1 MSPRAKINQELET
14 KEFLKLKTMHPQP
27 FRRHGLRPKV
37 QSFTVVDDNKG
48 GLADNLTVSK
58 HSKFCRFS
66 QSHDV
71 GYKHAYCQRSCAMKI
86 RQRSDTKR
94 LSCHERFQAKAPH
107 NTTQFLINDHESSI
121 WWSDW
126 SGWDSNWIISDQ
138 VWYHWRSFV
147 QGISTHSPTLMI
159 GTGFSGGGIHVSSS
173 NCRSLNDLPIM
184 MWWRGRSQ
192 LPDWS
197 FILGNQEVKFR
208 P

>member
-107 NTTQFLINDHESSI
+107 NTTQFLINDHESRYRNCVYSKD
-121 WWSDW
+121 SDPLLITK
-126 SGWDSNWIISDQ
+126 GDVENLDVNIVVDSLLNRNHSDIDEDRMP
-138 VWYHWRSFV
+138 YTFDK
-147 QGISTHSPTLMI
+147 TFEL
-159 GTGFSGGGIHVSSS
+159 FEFE
-173 NCRSLNDLPIM
+173 
-184 MWWRGRSQ
+184 Q
-192 LPDWS
+192 LY
-197 FILGNQEVKFR
+197 NEMVA
-208 P
+208 